1 MYKKEIVWVY
11 VCVYIQDRNLILLFT
26 MKSMPETTF
35 DMHTKELLMYK
46 EHKNV
51 AMYPKLV
58 HALAGI

>member
-1 MYKKEIVWVY
+1 MYKIETVWVY
-11 VCVYIQDRNLILLFT
+11 VCVYIQDRNMILLST

-35 DMHTKELLMYK
+35 DMHIKELLMYT

-58 HALAGI
+58 HALAGV